1 LFTVLCQ
8 EDSALAHNTV
18 SYESRNRVAI
28 ITINRPETMN
38 AISFTISRIGLKQL

>member
-1 LFTVLCQ
+1 MSDDVQTQVQATDQGSVL
-8 EDSALAHNTV
+8 
-18 SYESRNRVAI
+18 I